1 MPVFFIFDIEEL
13 LMTIPDKCYYSNG
26 NMQKDS
32 VSYFKVVEEPNE
44 IKARE
49 IFINSMDTFNER
61 QQEFLVD
68 GELDFSKLKK
78 VRIVCYDNYQAQLL
92 KQELRDSPW
101 LDNIVV
107 DSIVFEQKNKELY
120 FNDLNDNIKIHTD
133 YVNDFE
139 FRVSYVDKIPSINN
153 KNDVIR
159 QRDNNIYVSDSLDIK
174 KDTAFEVYF
183 EVKEPR
189 IGSWLIYKNK

>member
-1 MPVFFIFDIEEL
+1 M
-13 LMTIPDKCYYSNG
+13 
-26 NMQKDS
+26 
-32 VSYFKVVEEPNE
+32 
-44 IKARE
+44 
-49 IFINSMDTFNER
+49 
-61 QQEFLVD
+61 
-68 GELDFSKLKK
+68 
-78 VRIVCYDNYQAQLL
+78 
-92 KQELRDSPW
+92 
-101 LDNIVV
+101 
-107 DSIVFEQKNKELY
+107 
-120 FNDLNDNIKIHTD
+120 NDNIRIHTD